1 MSMGSGLFTISENSC
16 NSKSIFAHIPMPGYP
31 VGEDLMEEMYNNVK
45 LVTDA
50 IVEHDV
56 IFLLLD
62 SREARWLPTVI
73 AALHGKVTFILR

>member
-1 MSMGSGLFTISENSC
+1 
-16 NSKSIFAHIPMPGYP
+16 MPGYP

-73 AALHGKVTFILR
+73 AAVHGKVKKYYYLLKNLKL